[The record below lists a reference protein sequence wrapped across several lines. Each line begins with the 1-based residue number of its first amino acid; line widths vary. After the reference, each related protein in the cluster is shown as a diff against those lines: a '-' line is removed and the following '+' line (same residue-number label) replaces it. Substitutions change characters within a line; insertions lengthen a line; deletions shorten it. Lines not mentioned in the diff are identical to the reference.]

1 MIRFLLRRLGL
12 AIPTLLGV
20 SLVIFVTIR
29 IVPGDPVA
37 SLLGPT
43 GSPEARV
50 ELTHKLGLDQPI
62 PVQYVTWLGRVGQ
75 GDLGRSIAKQTDA
88 LPYVWEAFRNTITLS
103 LFAAGVAIVGG
114 IALGVI
120 AATRRGKVASAIS
133 SGLSLFAVSA
143 PQYSV
148 GLILIVYLAAG
159 RGWFP
164 TGGMRN
170 TTGADA
176 GTVAD
181 LIRHLWLP
189 GLSAALVPLG
199 IIARMVR
206 SSMLDAL
213 SADFVEA
220 LRSRGLPEWKIR
232 WHAFHN
238 TLPSVLTIAG
248 LQVGYLLGGVIFVEV
263 VFSWP
268 GLGLVVFQSI
278 SQRDLPVIQAG
289 VLVSALAFVVINLIV
304 DTLHGLLDPRIRR

>member
-12 AIPTLLGV
+12 AIPTLIGV
-20 SLVIFVTIR
+20 SIVIFVTIR

-43 GSPEARV
+43 GSPEARAR
-50 ELTHKLGLDQPI
+50 LTTELGLDAPI
-62 PVQYVTWLGRVGQ
+62 PVQYVKWVGNVVQ

-88 LPYVWEAFRNTITLS
+88 FGYVWEAFRNTITLS
-103 LFAAGVAIVGG
+103 LFAALIAIVGG
-114 IALGVI
+114 IGLGI
-120 AATRRGKVASAIS
+120 LAATRRGKLASGFSTAV
-133 SGLSLFAVSA
+133 SLFSISA

-148 GLILIVYLAAG
+148 GLILIVYLSSG

-164 TGGMRN
+164 SGGMRDPTG
-170 TTGADA
+170 TTGF
-176 GTVAD
+176 GD
-181 LIRHLWLP
+181 LLHHLWLP
-189 GLSAALVPLG
+189 GISAALVPLG

-213 SADFVEA
+213 AADFVES
-220 LRSRGLPEWKIR
+220 LRARGLPEWKIR

-238 TLPSVLTIAG
+238 ALPSILTITG
-248 LQVGYLLGGVIFVEV
+248 LQVGYLLGGVIFVEI

-289 VLVSALAFVVINLIV
+289 VLISALAFVVINLAV
-304 DTLHGLLDPRIRR
+304 DAVHGVLDPRVRR

>member
-12 AIPTLLGV
+12 AVPTLLGV
-20 SLVIFVTIR
+20 SFVIFVTIR
-29 IVPGDPVA
+29 IVPGDAVA

-43 GSPEARV
+43 GSPEARA
-50 ELTHKLGLDQPI
+50 ELTTKLGLDKPI

-103 LFAAGVAIVGG
+103 LFAAVVAIVGG

-148 GLILIVYLAAG
+148 GLIFIVYLAAG
-159 RGWFP
+159 QGWFP

-176 GTVAD
+176 GTTLD

-189 GLSAALVPLG
+189 GISAALVPLG

-213 SADFVEA
+213 AADFVEA
-220 LRSRGLPEWKIR
+220 LRARGLPEWKIR

>member
-1 MIRFLLRRLGL
+1 MIRFLLRRIGL
-12 AIPTLLGV
+12 AVPTLLGV
-20 SLVIFVTIR
+20 SIVIFVTIR

-43 GSPEARV
+43 GSAEAR
-50 ELTHKLGLDQPI
+50 ERLTKDLGLDAPI
-62 PVQYVTWLGRVGQ
+62 PVQYVKWLGNVVQ

-88 LPYVWEAFRNTITLS
+88 LPYVWEAFRNTLTLS
-103 LFAAGVAIVGG
+103 IFAALVAILGG
-114 IALGVI
+114 IALGVL
-120 AATRRGKVASAIS
+120 AATRRGRVASGFSTAV
-133 SGLSLFAVSA
+133 SLFSISA

-148 GLILIVYLAAG
+148 GLILIVYLSAG

-164 TGGMRN
+164 SGGMRN
-170 TTGADA
+170 PTGDS
-176 GTVAD
+176 GFGD
-181 LIRHLWLP
+181 LLNHLWLP
-189 GLSAALVPLG
+189 GISAALVPLG

-213 SADFVEA
+213 SADFVES
-220 LRSRGLPEWKIR
+220 LRARGIPEWKVR

-238 TLPSVLTIAG
+238 ALPSVLTIAG
-248 LQVGYLLGGVIFVEV
+248 LQVGYLLGGVIFVEI

-304 DTLHGLLDPRIRR
+304 DALHGLMDPRIRR

>member
-1 MIRFLLRRLGL
+1 MTRFLLRRLGL

-20 SLVIFVTIR
+20 SFVIFVTIR

-43 GSPEARV
+43 GSPEARA
-50 ELTHKLGLDQPI
+50 ELTTKLGLDKPI
-62 PVQYVTWLGRVGQ
+62 PVQYVTWLSRVGQ

-103 LFAAGVAIVGG
+103 LFAAVVAIVGG

-133 SGLSLFAVSA
+133 SGVSLFAVSA

-159 RGWFP
+159 QGWFP

-176 GTVAD
+176 GTTLD

-189 GLSAALVPLG
+189 GISAALVPLG

-213 SADFVEA
+213 AADFVEA
-220 LRSRGLPEWKIR
+220 LRARGLPEWKIR

>member
-1 MIRFLLRRLGL
+1 MIRFLLRRVGL
-12 AIPTLLGV
+12 AVPTLFGV
-20 SLVIFVTIR
+20 SVVIFVTIR
-29 IVPGDPVA
+29 LIPGDPVA

-43 GSPEARV
+43 GSPEARAR
-50 ELTHKLGLDQPI
+50 LTKDLGFDDPI
-62 PVQYVTWLGRVGQ
+62 PMQYLKWVSHVVR
-75 GDLGRSIAKQTDA
+75 GDLGQSISKQTGA
-88 LPYVWEAFRNTITLS
+88 LGYVWEAFRNTLTLS
-103 LFAAGVAIVGG
+103 CFAAVLAIVGG

-120 AATRRGKVASAIS
+120 AATRRGRIASGIS
-133 SGLSLFAVSA
+133 SALSLFSISA

-148 GLILIVYLAAG
+148 GLILIVYLSAG

-164 TGGMRN
+164 SGGMGNPTGG
-170 TTGADA
+170 G
-176 GTVAD
+176 GFGD
-181 LIRHLWLP
+181 LLHHLWLP
-189 GLSAALVPLG
+189 GISAALVPLG

-220 LRSRGLPEWKIR
+220 LRARGIPELKVR

-238 TLPSVLTIAG
+238 ALPSVLTIAG
-248 LQVGYLLGGVIFVEV
+248 LQVGYLLGGVIFVEI

-289 VLVSALAFVVINLIV
+289 VLVSALAFVVINLMV
-304 DTLHGLLDPRIRR
+304 DALHGLMDPRIRR